1 MHPPTR
7 GLDTRL
13 LLQKSKEAGLL
24 NCKQLGVL
32 IAALQSVTEKEYI
45 TTRAMTDILQKLAS
59 ASGAD
64 AFPELW
70 RTATFKQ
77 MRDALALLDPHLSSY
92 VDWLHVITSLVLQV
106 RPHQPHDWLQFFQ
119 RAGYTTFTLS
129 PQSPAKTCIRTN

>member
-1 MHPPTR
+1 M
-7 GLDTRL
+7 LDTRL
-13 LLQKSKEAGLL
+13 PLQKSKEAGLL
-24 NCKQLGVL
+24 NCKQLDVL
-32 IAALQSVTEKEYI
+32 VAALQSVTDKEYI

-77 MRDALALLDPHLSSY
+77 MRDALALFDPHLSSY

-106 RPHQPHDWLQFFQ
+106 RPHQPRNWSHC
-119 RAGYTTFTLS
+119 YTFSMTLS
-129 PQSPAKTCIRTN
+129 LTLLPQSLARTCILTN